1 MGLPLSALANP
12 ITDSPANTDEGANQI
27 LEGVFSGVGPSR
39 PIPVY
44 GAFNFNLFGSVSYT
58 IHFQA
63 GSAVTTVTNG
73 ALMAAGQS
81 VVATG
86 LPPGATIASLS
97 TVQVSG
103 LTTVTI
109 GGLSTAQIGTITA
122 GAIVGVFVGAGV
134 TPTATINLERTF
146 DGGYTWI
153 PAGIGNAGQPAT
165 YQFGSAA
172 IDNPLSAVGA
182 EPEVHVGYRFNCTAF
197 SGAVNVNYRLS
208 ISGLAAMAWGIPSN

>member
-1 MGLPLSALANP
+1 MGLPLTPLINP

-27 LEGVFSGVGPSR
+27 LEGAFSHVGPSR

-58 IHFQA
+58 IHFQN
-63 GSAVTTVTNG
+63 GSAVATVTDG
-73 ALMAAGQS
+73 VLMQAGQG

-103 LTTVTI
+103 LTTVQF
-109 GGLSTAQIGTITA
+109 GGLTTAQVGTITA
-122 GAIVGVFVGAGV
+122 GAVVGVFTGVGI
-134 TPTATINLERTF
+134 TPDASVNLERTF

-153 PAGIGNAGQPAT
+153 PAGIGGSGQPAT
-165 YQFGSAA
+165 YDFGSSA
-172 IDNPLSAVGA
+172 IDNPVSVVAA

-197 SGAVNVNYRLS
+197 TGSVNVNYRLS
-208 ISGLAAMAWGIPSN
+208 ISGLAAMAWGISNN